1 MIIKHVEVDS
11 MKWSIQ
17 HLTRYQYDTLNFEHT
32 LQSINE
38 SYTHPDIL
46 SMEPIYVQG
55 RMVMREGKFVF
66 DLYIE
71 TVLHMACAISL
82 QDVAVPLHI
91 EVEEIFSDD
100 PVDHLILGNEIDLE
114 PIVWMNIIAEKPM
127 RVVAKDAKRTFE
139 DAEEPGK
146 IHPGLKDLEKFK

>member
-1 MIIKHVEVDS
+1 
-11 MKWSIQ
+11 
-17 HLTRYQYDTLNFEHT
+17 
-32 LQSINE
+32 
-38 SYTHPDIL
+38 
-46 SMEPIYVQG
+46 
-55 RMVMREGKFVF
+55 
-66 DLYIE
+66 
-71 TVLHMACAISL
+71 VLHMACAISL
-82 QDVAVPLHI
+82 QDVAVPLQI

-100 PVDHLILGNEIDLE
+100 PVDHLIMGNEIDLE